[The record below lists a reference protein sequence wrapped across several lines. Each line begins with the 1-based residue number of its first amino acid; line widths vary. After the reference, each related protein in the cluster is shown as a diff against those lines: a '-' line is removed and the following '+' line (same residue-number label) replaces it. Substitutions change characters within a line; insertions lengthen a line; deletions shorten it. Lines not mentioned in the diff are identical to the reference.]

1 MSQNKSFR
9 LRYVGTRFEGKRLP
23 VDVLTDLPAFR
34 ELVVAFAK
42 SEWRRL
48 NEDRKR
54 VPRGFDASLAFDLVG
69 IEDGSAVPVME
80 WNRAKTQASLPGFT
94 DQIEDLVQSS
104 FEKVVVLFDD
114 AASNRFPVAM
124 APEQIRALNKFGS
137 NLRDNER
144 IEFEGTKNA
153 KGNVIY
159 LSSEIRKRLIGSLR
173 DRYVTQIEDVG
184 TLLGCVADSNADI
197 GYIVVQTHDHG
208 SFRIPIDNETIKS
221 DFDGNI
227 DQPLELSLKVELD
240 HEDSVKDVIEVH
252 SVSLIDEQ
260 IAAQLK
266 RCRDRLN
273 QVSALADGWHD
284 GDGLAPSAE
293 SVAAANKFLSQR
305 FALCDLYRIYPT
317 DEGGVLFEI
326 EIRDWDLS
334 VEFLRGGKVQFHGI
348 EIKGE
353 RTLEV
358 AVFDTVDESLLSR
371 FNELTK

>member
-1 MSQNKSFR
+1 MVEGTPSCKLMSQNKSFR

-34 ELVVAFAK
+34 ELIVAFAK

-94 DQIEDLVQSS
+94 DQIEDLVHSS
-104 FEKVVVLFDD
+104 FQKVVVLFDD

-137 NLRDNER
+137 NLKDNER

-153 KGNVIY
+153 NGNVIY

-184 TLLGCVADSNADI
+184 L
-197 GYIVVQTHDHG
+197 
-208 SFRIPIDNETIKS
+208 
-221 DFDGNI
+221 
-227 DQPLELSLKVELD
+227 
-240 HEDSVKDVIEVH
+240 
-252 SVSLIDEQ
+252 
-260 IAAQLK
+260 
-266 RCRDRLN
+266 
-273 QVSALADGWHD
+273 
-284 GDGLAPSAE
+284 
-293 SVAAANKFLSQR
+293 FL
-305 FALCDLYRIYPT
+305 
-317 DEGGVLFEI
+317 V
-326 EIRDWDLS
+326 
-334 VEFLRGGKVQFHGI
+334 RGGF
-348 EIKGE
+348 
-353 RTLEV
+353 
-358 AVFDTVDESLLSR
+358 
-371 FNELTK
+371 

>member
-94 DQIEDLVQSS
+94 DQIEDLVRSS
-104 FEKVVVLFDD
+104 FQKVVVLFDD

-144 IEFEGTKNA
+144 IDFEGTKND

-159 LSSEIRKRLIGSLR
+159 LSSEIRKRLIGSL
-173 DRYVTQIEDVG
+173 Q
-184 TLLGCVADSNADI
+184 
-197 GYIVVQTHDHG
+197 
-208 SFRIPIDNETIKS
+208 
-221 DFDGNI
+221 
-227 DQPLELSLKVELD
+227 
-240 HEDSVKDVIEVH
+240 
-252 SVSLIDEQ
+252 
-260 IAAQLK
+260 
-266 RCRDRLN
+266 DRLRHPDRGRRDSSWMRSGFS
-273 QVSALADGWHD
+273 VRTSAISSSR
-284 GDGLAPSAE
+284 PM
-293 SVAAANKFLSQR
+293 
-305 FALCDLYRIYPT
+305 IM
-317 DEGGVLFEI
+317 
-326 EIRDWDLS
+326 
-334 VEFLRGGKVQFHGI
+334 
-348 EIKGE
+348 
-353 RTLEV
+353 
-358 AVFDTVDESLLSR
+358 AVFGFPSTTRRSSR
-371 FNELTK
+371 ISTAISTSRSNLA

>member
-80 WNRAKTQASLPGFT
+80 WNRAKTLASLPGFT
-94 DQIEDLVQSS
+94 DQIEELVRSS
-104 FEKVVVLFDD
+104 FQKVVVLFDD

-153 KGNVIY
+153 NGNVIY

-184 TLLGCVADSNADI
+184 ILLGCVADFSADI

-227 DQPLELSLKVELD
+227 DQPLELSLKVEW
-240 HEDSVKDVIEVH
+240 IMR
-252 SVSLIDEQ
+252 
-260 IAAQLK
+260 IA
-266 RCRDRLN
+266 
-273 QVSALADGWHD
+273 S
-284 GDGLAPSAE
+284 
-293 SVAAANKFLSQR
+293 
-305 FALCDLYRIYPT
+305 
-317 DEGGVLFEI
+317 
-326 EIRDWDLS
+326 
-334 VEFLRGGKVQFHGI
+334 
-348 EIKGE
+348 
-353 RTLEV
+353 RT
-358 AVFDTVDESLLSR
+358 
-371 FNELTK
+371 

>member
-1 MSQNKSFR
+1 M
-9 LRYVGTRFEGKRLP
+9 
-23 VDVLTDLPAFR
+23 
-34 ELVVAFAK
+34 
-42 SEWRRL
+42 
-48 NEDRKR
+48 
-54 VPRGFDASLAFDLVG
+54 
-69 IEDGSAVPVME
+69 
-80 WNRAKTQASLPGFT
+80 
-94 DQIEDLVQSS
+94 
-104 FEKVVVLFDD
+104 
-114 AASNRFPVAM
+114 
-124 APEQIRALNKFGS
+124 
-137 NLRDNER
+137 
-144 IEFEGTKNA
+144 
-153 KGNVIY
+153 
-159 LSSEIRKRLIGSLR
+159 
-173 DRYVTQIEDVG
+173 
-184 TLLGCVADSNADI
+184 ADSNADI

-273 QVSALADGWHD
+273 QVSALGDGWHD

-293 SVAAANKFLSQR
+293 FVAAANKFLSQD

-334 VEFLRGGKVQFHGI
+334 VEFLRDGKVQFHGI

-358 AVFDTVDESLLSR
+358 AVFDTVDERFLSR

>member
-34 ELVVAFAK
+34 ELIVAFAK

-94 DQIEDLVQSS
+94 DQIEDLVHSS
-104 FEKVVVLFDD
+104 FQKVVVLFDD

-137 NLRDNER
+137 NLKDNER

-153 KGNVIY
+153 NGNVIY

-273 QVSALADGWHD
+273 QVSALGDGWHD

-293 SVAAANKFLSQR
+293 FVAAANKFLSQR

-334 VEFLRGGKVQFHGI
+334 VEFLRDGKVQFHGI

-358 AVFDTVDESLLSR
+358 AVFDTVDERFLSR